1 MRYANLSVRGKL
13 LSGFSILL
21 ALIIFVAATA
31 LVKMAHI
38 DASVQTTFKE
48 RLVKLKLANEI
59 IKSAS
64 EVGRVVRSAILAD
77 TTQEMDADIQLSD
90 ELRKLNAESFD
101 KIKALGLHAGST
113 GEELFNKGQALRAA
127 LGAKYEPLYALIR
140 TQDTAAAK
148 TFMKSD
154 WIPANNAYMS
164 ILEELA
170 AYNEGKM
177 NEEERNM
184 ETIYASA
191 RTVLMVSTA
200 LAVILGIGIALFI
213 SGDLASRLLLAKT
226 VSARIAGGDLRAQPN
241 SVSTSGDEVGQLL
254 GSLEEMRSN
263 LLRTV
268 GEVVANAESVSS
280 SASHLSTA
288 AKQVAVSSASQA
300 QSTSSAAA
308 AVEELTVS
316 IDHVASNADDAHQ
329 RAAEAGGL
337 ASSSARDVQ
346 AASEEVISVASSVD
360 KSALNIHELSAKAQ
374 QIGNVTT
381 VIREIAEQTN
391 LLALNA
397 AIEAAR
403 AGETGR
409 GFAVVADEVRKL
421 AERTTHSVKEISEM
435 IGAVQQGASDA
446 VASMQASK
454 AMVNNVV
461 STAGRAGDSMGN
473 IQIASN
479 SVRDAVASISEAL
492 SEQRSASNE
501 LAKNVESI
509 AQMSEENMAAVGSVA
524 STAGSLAETS
534 EKLQATI
541 RYFKV

>member
-1 MRYANLSVRGKL
+1 MSYTNLSVRGKL
-13 LSGFSILL
+13 LSGFSLL
-21 ALIIFVAATA
+21 VALIVFVAVTA
-31 LVKMAHI
+31 FVKMADI
-38 DASVQTTFKE
+38 DASIGVLLKE
-48 RLVKLKLANEI
+48 RYVKLKLATEVVSN
-59 IKSAS
+59 AS
-64 EVGRVVRSAILAD
+64 EIGRVVRSAILAD
-77 TTQEMDADIQLSD
+77 STQEIDADIVLI
-90 ELRKLNAESFD
+90 EKLRKLNAESFD
-101 KIKALGLHAGST
+101 KIKALGLHAGSK
-113 GEELFNKGQALRAA
+113 GEEFFNKGQKLRAE
-127 LGAKYEPLYALIR
+127 LGAKYEPIYALVR
-140 TQDTAAAK
+140 NHDTAGAK
-148 TFMKSD
+148 AFMKSD

-164 ILEELA
+164 ILEEYV

-177 NEEERNM
+177 NEEDKNIDQ
-184 ETIYASA
+184 IYSSA
-191 RTVLMVSTA
+191 RTALIVSTA
-200 LAVILGIGIALFI
+200 LSIIIGIGIALFI

-226 VSARIAGGDLRAQPN
+226 VSARIAGGDLRAQSG
-241 SVSTSGDEVGQLL
+241 SVAISADEVGQLL
-254 GSLEEMRSN
+254 ASLEEMRSN

-268 GEVVANAESVSS
+268 GEVVANAERVST
-280 SASHLSTA
+280 SASHLSSA
-288 AKQVAVSSASQA
+288 AKQVAASSASQA
-300 QSTSSAAA
+300 HSTSAAAA

-316 IDHVASNADDAHQ
+316 IDHVATNADDAHH
-329 RAAEAGGL
+329 RAVEAGGL
-337 ASSSARDVQ
+337 ASSSALDVQ
-346 AASEEVISVASSVD
+346 AASDEVTSVASSVD
-360 KSALNIHELSAKAQ
+360 KSALNIHDLSEKAQ

-421 AERTTHSVKEISEM
+421 AERTTHSVREISDM
-435 IGAVQQGASDA
+435 IGAVQQGANDA

-461 STAGRAGDSMGN
+461 STAGRAGDSMGT
-473 IQIASN
+473 IQSAAN

-492 SEQRSASNE
+492 SEQRSASTE

-541 RYFKV
+541 RFFKV